1 MMYDYRLL
9 FPRVGSSEI
18 LRELTARADA
28 AERRRRDGCLRPE
41 QRTPG
46 RRTQAERS

>member
-1 MMYDYRLL
+1 MYDYRLL
-9 FPRVGSSEI
+9 FPGVGTSEI
-18 LRELTARADA
+18 LRGLTARADA

-46 RRTQAERS
+46 RREGKERT

>member
-1 MMYDYRLL
+1 MYDYRLL
-9 FPRVGSSEI
+9 LPGVGTREI
-18 LRELTARADA
+18 LQELAARADA

-46 RRTQAERS
+46 RGEGKERA